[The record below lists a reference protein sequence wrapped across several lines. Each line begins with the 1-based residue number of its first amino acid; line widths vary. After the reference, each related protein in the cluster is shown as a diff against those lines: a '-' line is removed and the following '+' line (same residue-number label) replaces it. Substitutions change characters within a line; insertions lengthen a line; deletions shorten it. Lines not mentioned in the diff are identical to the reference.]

1 MFAGTRRSVNASFLC
16 KVSCALGPSPCEVLT
31 FETRSNLDAHLLFIF
46 SFNFR
51 LFSDKDRLTG
61 LTHRRNRTLRSHY
74 GYCSNFSKSRTW
86 TLFTVCK
93 DFLYGIAFEQCVE
106 SSGSDRK
113 KNLELTLNLQLL
125 QFDLRTNHMEGDR
138 EEDLQRKT
146 KISDKEKLCTWR
158 EVDVDLDTIWAKLFK
173 AGLR

>member
-16 KVSCALGPSPCEVLT
+16 KVSCALGPSPCEVFT
-31 FETRSNLDAHLLFIF
+31 FETVRSTLDVHLVFIA

-61 LTHRRNRTLRSHY
+61 LTSKKSNITESLRILQQ
-74 GYCSNFSKSRTW
+74 FSKSRTW
-86 TLFTVCK
+86 TLVTVCK

-106 SSGSDRK
+106 HSGSDRK
-113 KNLELTLNLQLL
+113 KNVELTLNLQLL
-125 QFDLRTNHMEGDR
+125 QFDLRANHMEGDR

-146 KISDKEKLCTWR
+146 KLLIKKSFALG
-158 EVDVDLDTIWAKLFK
+158 A
-173 AGLR
+173 

>member
-31 FETRSNLDAHLLFIF
+31 FETRSNLDVHLLFIV

-74 GYCSNFSKSRTW
+74 GCCSNFQSHGHGHSSR
-86 TLFTVCK
+86 FVRISYTV
-93 DFLYGIAFEQCVE
+93 LHSNSVL
-106 SSGSDRK
+106 SVVDRIE
-113 KNLELTLNLQLL
+113 KNVELTLNLKLL

-138 EEDLQRKT
+138 EEDFQRKT

-158 EVDVDLDTIWAKLFK
+158 EVDMDLDTI
-173 AGLR
+173 